1 MLRGLVL
8 FLLIANLAF
17 FTWTQGHLTRVL
29 GIDPLG
35 DREPSRVQQQV
46 HPEAVQI
53 QPSSSQDAAQ
63 AGLGGALACLEAG
76 PFSTSELEQAVTIL
90 KTRID
95 SSQWAVQTR
104 DIAGRW
110 ILYMGRYPS
119 REVMLRKADELQ
131 RLEVTHMEE
140 VRDIPELEFGL
151 SLGEFQRLDAAEAAL
166 LHVNTLRVRSV
177 RIVQLTPPSL
187 AHTLRIGAA
196 DSVVQARIASLKAS
210 LGVRAFQPCKT
221 R

>member
-35 DREPSRVQQQV
+35 DREPGRVQQQV

-53 QPSSSQDAAQ
+53 QPQSPSSDQ
-63 AGLGGALACLEAG
+63 GGPLACLEAG
-76 PFSTSELEQAVTIL
+76 PFSTAELEQAVTIL
-90 KTRID
+90 KTSID
-95 SSQWAVQTR
+95 SHQWTVQTR
-104 DIAGRW
+104 DIPGRW

-119 REVMLRKADELQ
+119 REVMLRKAEELR
-131 RLEVTHMEE
+131 RLDVTQVDE
-140 VRDIPELEFGL
+140 VRDIPELIFGL
-151 SLGEFQRLDAAEAAL
+151 SLGDFQRLEAAEDAL
-166 LHVNTLRVRSV
+166 MHFNTNRVRSA
-177 RIVQLTPPSL
+177 RIVQILPPGL
-187 AHTLRIGAA
+187 AHTLRIAAA
-196 DSVVQARIASLKAS
+196 DAAIQTRITALRMA
-210 LGVRAFQPCKT
+210 LGARAFQACKT